1 MQMVKMTRAHV
12 VFGASW
18 LAYASSYFLRKPVG
32 VLKPAME
39 NQLGFSTSLLGFLDV
54 ALLLPYALVQV
65 HPSLQLLTRYLQKI
79 KTEK

>member
-1 MQMVKMTRAHV
+1 MVKITRAPV

-18 LAYASSYFLRKPVG
+18 LAYAASYILRRPVG

-65 HPSLQLLTRYLQKI
+65 QRSL
-79 KTEK
+79 